1 MPLSTYQNDSTCD
14 LGAPLRP
21 YSEKLPTRQPLKGCG
36 GGEFSCVGSRG
47 GREKRSSQ
55 RFFMKTG
62 SAFMGLM
69 KEKRIRA
76 FGCEKKE
83 AYAIFSSS
91 LQKCP
96 VFECPFF
103 FSLNYKTGFNKLL

>member
-21 YSEKLPTRQPLKGCG
+21 YSEKLPTRQPSKAVAAGSFRVSAV
-36 GGEFSCVGSRG
+36 GEGERNGVANV
-47 GREKRSSQ
+47 
-55 RFFMKTG
+55 FFMKTG

-76 FGCEKKE
+76 FGCEKKGRML
-83 AYAIFSSS
+83 SS
-91 LQKCP
+91 LRHFRNALCLS
-96 VFECPFF
+96 VRF
-103 FSLNYKTGFNKLL
+103 FSL

>member
-14 LGAPLRP
+14 LGALGAHIQR
-21 YSEKLPTRQPLKGCG
+21 KLPTRQPLKGCG

-91 LQKCP
+91 LQKSP

-103 FSLNYKTGFNKLL
+103 SL

>member
-36 GGEFSCVGSRG
+36 GGEFSFVGSRG
-47 GREKRSSQ
+47 GGEKRSSQ
-55 RFFMKTG
+55 RIFMKTG

-76 FGCEKKE
+76 FGCEKKRCML
-83 AYAIFSSS
+83 SS
-91 LQKCP
+91 LRHFRNALCLS
-96 VFECPFF
+96 VRFF
-103 FSLNYKTGFNKLL
+103 LSKLQNGL

>member
-55 RFFMKTG
+55 RFFYENRFCFYG
-62 SAFMGLM
+62 
-69 KEKRIRA
+69 
-76 FGCEKKE
+76 
-83 AYAIFSSS
+83 AYERETDS
-91 LQKCP
+91 
-96 VFECPFF
+96 
-103 FSLNYKTGFNKLL
+103 GFWL